1 MNTRNQSSV
10 NPFTPRF
17 GKVPAY
23 LAGREDVI
31 NELTTA
37 FEQGDGDPSL
47 CSIFVGA
54 RGTGKTTLLSYL
66 ASCAEENGWI
76 SANVTAGEGVLDDIL
91 QRLAEAAEHLIDIE
105 QDKKLTSVSIGN
117 IGGVTWENTGMQ
129 ANWRTRM
136 NALLDQ
142 LGNEDVGVLITVDEV
157 DCSVE
162 ELVRLVTTYQHF
174 VREGRK
180 CALLMAGLPHKVLAL
195 LSGESTSFLRRAV
208 RYDLGP
214 IADYEVEEAF
224 KLTVEL
230 GGKSIGDEAVAAA
243 VKAIDGFPYMFQLV
257 GFRAWR
263 AADLSEEITVEH
275 VEQGAKIAQ
284 EELESRV
291 FDATW
296 AELSKNDT
304 AFLEAMVHEGV
315 PTSRQQLVDYL
326 GKGTSHVSTYKKR
339 LLDAGV
345 IEERRRG
352 YFDFALP
359 GFEGYVAKQM
369 QGLR

>member
-1 MNTRNQSSV
+1 MQKQSLA

-31 NELTTA
+31 DELTSA

-54 RGTGKTTLLSYL
+54 RGTGKTALLSSL
-66 ASCAEENGWI
+66 ASRAEESGWI
-76 SANVTAGEGVLDDIL
+76 SANVIAGVGMLDDIL
-91 QRLAEAAEHLIDIE
+91 QRLSEAAAHLIDTE
-105 QDKKLTSVSIGN
+105 QGKKLTGVPIGN
-117 IGGVTWENTGMQ
+117 IGGVTWENTGAQ
-129 ANWRTRM
+129 GNWRTRM
-136 NALLDQ
+136 NALFAQLD
-142 LGNEDVGVLITVDEV
+142 GKNVGVLITVDEV
-157 DCSVE
+157 DCSEDEV
-162 ELVRLVTTYQHF
+162 VRLVTTYQHF

-180 CALLMAGLPHKVLAL
+180 CALLMAGLPHKVSAL

-208 RYDLGP
+208 RHNLGL
-214 IADYEVEEAF
+214 IASYEVEEAF
-224 KLTVEL
+224 RLTVEF
-230 GGKSIGDEAVAAA
+230 GGKSIGDEALAAA

-263 AADLSEEITVEH
+263 AADLNDEITVEH
-275 VEQGAKIAQ
+275 IEQGTKIAQ

-296 AELSKNDT
+296 AELSKNDI
-304 AFLEAMVHEGV
+304 AFLEAMAREGV
-315 PTSRQQLVDYL
+315 PVSRQELVDRL

-359 GFEGYVAKQM
+359 GFGDYVAKRM
-369 QGLR
+369 